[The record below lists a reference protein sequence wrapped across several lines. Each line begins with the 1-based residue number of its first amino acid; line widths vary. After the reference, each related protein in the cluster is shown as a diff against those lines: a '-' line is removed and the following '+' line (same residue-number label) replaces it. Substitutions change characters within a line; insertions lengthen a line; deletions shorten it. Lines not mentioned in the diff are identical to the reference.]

1 MKKTLVVIGGLVVVG
16 AAACTSV
23 AWYTGQQLPEQLG
36 AALADANQQLDRAMG
51 ARMQGKVELLSLDS
65 HLFNSVAR
73 YRVTFSNSD
82 GESGS
87 LDFVDHIEHGPF
99 PWSRLKQFQLAPVMA
114 ASTYALEKTDK
125 TAKWFDASGDQL
137 PLSGSASLGYGGS
150 LRVDFKLAPLAVK
163 GEDGTDFSFSGLT
176 VQVDGDK
183 GGNAMRLSAVMAD
196 MSVVGGKGSAEQMSL
211 KGLTFA
217 GDMTKTAHGFYVG
230 SYAVDLA
237 EASFAMAGQPAVKF
251 GLDMRD
257 TYRIESAG
265 LALKGIYNVSDIN
278 VAGKPLGSARIG
290 WSMQQ
295 LDPEA
300 IGKLSSWYEQHAS
313 EMEAIALQQADGS
326 RLLNDPVLKDV
337 LLRVLAGKPRVALDE
352 LSFKT
357 ASGESRFDLGIE
369 LAGVSLGDIP
379 PAQALAQSVKS
390 VQANL
395 KISKPMIGEFAALRA
410 SQDGLD
416 ADSIRQA
423 SATGEMVG
431 MMALQTQMA
440 TVKGDDILVRLGYAD
455 GLVEFNGQ
463 KMTLE
468 QFQTFVQGR
477 AGLLT
482 GVAR

>member
-1 MKKTLVVIGGLVVVG
+1 MKKTVVVIGGLVVVG
-16 AAACTSV
+16 AAAWTSV
-23 AWYTGQQLPEQLG
+23 AWYTGQQLPAQLD
-36 AALADANQQLDRAMG
+36 AALADANQQLGRAMG
-51 ARMQGKVELLSLDS
+51 SRLQGKVELLSLDS
-65 HLFNSVAR
+65 HLFTSVAR
-73 YRVTFSNSD
+73 YRMTFSDPD

-114 ASTYALEKTDK
+114 ASSYAVEKTDK
-125 TAKWFDASGDQL
+125 TAKWFDAAGDQL
-137 PLSGSASLGYGGS
+137 PLSGSTSLGYGGS
-150 LRVDFKLAPLAVK
+150 LRVDLKLAPLAVK
-163 GEDGTDFSFSGLT
+163 GEDGAGFSFSGLT
-176 VQVDGDK
+176 VQVDGDTAGK
-183 GGNAMRLSAVMAD
+183 AMRFSAAMAD
-196 MSVVGGKGSAEQMSL
+196 MGASDGNSSAAHMSL
-211 KGLTFA
+211 KGFTFA
-217 GDMTKTAHGFYVG
+217 GDMTKTPHGFYVG

-237 EASFAMAGQPAVKF
+237 EASFAVAGQPAVKF
-251 GLDMRD
+251 GLDLHD

-278 VAGKPLGSARIG
+278 YAGKPLGSARIG

-300 IGKLSSWYEQHAS
+300 VGKLVSWYEQNTA
-313 EMEAIALQQADGS
+313 ELEAIALQQTDGS

-337 LLRVLAGKPRVALDE
+337 FLDVLAGKPRVALDE

-357 ASGESRFDLGIE
+357 ASGESRFDLGID
-369 LAGVSLGDIP
+369 LVGVPQGDIP
-379 PAQALAQSVKS
+379 PEQALAQSVKS

-395 KISKPMIGEFAALRA
+395 KISKPMIGELAALRA
-410 SQDGLD
+410 SLDGLD

-440 TVKGDDILVRLGYAD
+440 TVQGDDILMRLGYAD
-455 GLVEFNGQ
+455 GQVDFNGQ

-468 QFQTFVQGR
+468 QFQAFVQGR

-482 GVAR
+482 GIAQ